1 MDTGTI
7 TFLIGIISCVIG
19 VSTFITG
26 RMAKAEKNGSME
38 TKITQALDGISS
50 INKKLEEFSKS
61 QHNIDLLVN
70 SHEEQIRTLFKG
82 QEDLRAMIDESN
94 QTKFYLSE
102 LLNFFKNGGKAD

>member
-50 INKKLEEFSKS
+50 INKKLEEFTKS
-61 QHNIDLLVN
+61 QHTIDLMVN
-70 SHEEQIRTLFKG
+70 SHEEQLRTLEKE
-82 QEDLRAMIDESN
+82 QAELRGMIDNSN
-94 QTKFYLSE
+94 QTNKLLTE
-102 LLNFFKNGGKAD
+102 LLNFFKERG

>member
-50 INKKLEEFSKS
+50 INKKLEEFTKS
-61 QHNIDLLVN
+61 QHTIDLMVN
-70 SHEEQIRTLFKG
+70 SHEEQIRNLSNAQT
-82 QEDLRAMIDESN
+82 ELRSMIDNNN
-94 QTKFYLSE
+94 QTNKLLSE
-102 LLNFFKNGGKAD
+102 LLEFFKERG